1 MTTITATDL
10 RSNVYRMIDQV
21 LATGEPLIVK
31 RGDQAV
37 EVRPISTR
45 TGSKL
50 DRIVPIR
57 NAIINPELP
66 LESPWDEAAWLK
78 KWDERLG

>member
-37 EVRPISTR
+37 EVWPSR
-45 TGSKL
+45 TAMNSPL
-50 DRIVPIR
+50 DRLVPHPCT
-57 NAIINPELP
+57 IIHPELP
-66 LESPWDEAAWLK
+66 LESPWDEAAWVK